1 MNHRVTDLLAALLS
15 GTRWLD
21 AVLLLVLLEAA
32 GLCWWHARTGH
43 GLRPAALLPNLA
55 AGLCLMLALRAA
67 LTGTAPAWA
76 MLALAGAGLAHW
88 LDLRQRGVLRPG

>member
-1 MNHRVTDLLAALLS
+1 VP
-15 GTRWLD
+15 D
-21 AVLLLVLLEAA
+21 A
-32 GLCWWHARTGH
+32 
-43 GLRPAALLPNLA
+43 
-55 AGLCLMLALRAA
+55 ALRAA